1 MREPHRCCSRARL
14 TNESSITILSRIL
27 LALYTLAVLAV
38 VFWPTPIERPIYG
51 EIKSAI
57 DFAQQAG
64 ATGVSFNRVE
74 FVSNIAM
81 FLPLGALGV
90 LAFPRVRWWLV
101 PVAALAMSVLV
112 ELAQLVLISERN
124 ASVLDVLANTTGAL
138 IGAVVAWGI
147 RARVRRRSGA

>member
-1 MREPHRCCSRARL
+1 MDAACAPRL

-51 EIKSAI
+51 EIRSAI

-81 FLPLGALGV
+81 FVPLGALGV
-90 LAFPRVRWWLV
+90 LAFPRARWWLV
-101 PVAALAMSVLV
+101 PIAALAMSVLV

-124 ASVLDVLANTTGAL
+124 ASLRDVLANTTGAL

-147 RARVRRRSGA
+147 RAWARRRSGA